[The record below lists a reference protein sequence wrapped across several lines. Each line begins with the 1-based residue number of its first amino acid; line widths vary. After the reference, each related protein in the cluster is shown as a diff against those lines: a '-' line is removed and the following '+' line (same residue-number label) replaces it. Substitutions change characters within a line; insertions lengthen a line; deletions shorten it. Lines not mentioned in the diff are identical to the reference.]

1 MKKRSLLLCLMLSS
15 FVSQEVLSHVL
26 WKNLANEVYPPEADS
41 ISIPLYMGLIQSVL
55 VFVVCFIS
63 ALIPKTKYLR
73 WGAICFAV
81 MALLWTASSVMYWL
95 TPNHYAIAV
104 SYVPTLCLCTYQ
116 CYLSLK
122 VKNVTNNVPKET

>member
-1 MKKRSLLLCLMLSS
+1 MKTRYLLLCLMLSS

-55 VFVVCFIS
+55 VFFVCCIS

-73 WGAICFAV
+73 WIAICFAG
-81 MALLWTASSVMYWL
+81 MALLWTAGSVMYWL
-95 TPNHYAIAV
+95 SPNHYAIAA
-104 SYVPTLCLCTYQ
+104 SYVPTLCLCAYQ
-116 CYLSLK
+116 CCLSLI
-122 VKNVTNNVPKET
+122 VKNITNNVPKEI

>member
-1 MKKRSLLLCLMLSS
+1 MKKRYFLLFLLVSS

-73 WGAICFAV
+73 WGAICFAG
-81 MALLWTASSVMYWL
+81 MASLWTAGSVMYWL
-95 TPNHYAIAV
+95 NPNHYAIAF

-116 CYLSLK
+116 CYQSLK
-122 VKNVTNNVPKET
+122 IKNVSNDAPK

>member
-1 MKKRSLLLCLMLSS
+1 MKKRYLLLCLMLSS

-55 VFVVCFIS
+55 VFFVCCIS

-73 WGAICFAV
+73 WVAICFAG
-81 MALLWTASSVMYWL
+81 MALLWTAGSVMYWL
-95 TPNHYAIAV
+95 SPNHYAIAV
-104 SYVPTLCLCTYQ
+104 SYVPTLCLCAYQ

-122 VKNVTNNVPKET
+122 VKNVKNNVLKET